1 MISIRRRATLLLCS
15 ALALLLLGGGALVFW
30 TIQAVLIA
38 QLDANLAAKAQTL
51 IVGADL
57 DEGEIEIDSDLLEF
71 AGFEAREGDNYF
83 EILGADGASPARSP
97 SLGTSHLPVRSSGAE
112 LKYGSVKLP
121 DGRSG
126 RAIWRSFSPAEDNR
140 AMPGKLE
147 VVVATYSGD
156 LERSLRNIMHILFAV
171 GLTGLVLAVVIVH
184 FCLKSGLRPLDELA
198 ERVRGIGVTHLHER
212 LPTDQLPRE
221 LQPIAEKLNEML
233 KRLEEGFARE
243 QRFSSD
249 AAHELRTPLAELKVM
264 TELVTRWPRSSM
276 GSMAR
281 R

>member
-1 MISIRRRATLLLCS
+1 MA
-15 ALALLLLGGGALVFW
+15 
-30 TIQAVLIA
+30 
-38 QLDANLAAKAQTL
+38 
-51 IVGADL
+51 GAD
-57 DEGEIEIDSDLLEF
+57 
-71 AGFEAREGDNYF
+71 
-83 EILGADGASPARSP
+83 
-97 SLGTSHLPVRSSGAE
+97 V
-112 LKYGSVKLP
+112 
-121 DGRSG
+121 
-126 RAIWRSFSPAEDNR
+126 
-140 AMPGKLE
+140 
-147 VVVATYSGD
+147 
-156 LERSLRNIMHILFAV
+156 
-171 GLTGLVLAVVIVH
+171 LVLAVVIVH